1 MIDFDRLVKPGF
13 GVEGQDSMLLLFGTV
28 LKTSLFYM
36 STIYLKELNFW
47 RHFQIRKRL

>member
-28 LKTSLFYM
+28 LKTSLFYVYHL
-36 STIYLKELNFW
+36 SERIKFLASLPN
-47 RHFQIRKRL
+47 